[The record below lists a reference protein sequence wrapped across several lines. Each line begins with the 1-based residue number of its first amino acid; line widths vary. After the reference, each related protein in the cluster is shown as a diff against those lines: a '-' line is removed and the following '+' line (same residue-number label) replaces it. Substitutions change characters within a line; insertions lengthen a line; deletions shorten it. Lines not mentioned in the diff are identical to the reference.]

1 MTSPIPSIE
10 VASSTTKLPRKYDVL
25 INFNGEDIRR
35 KFVSHLDSVLSAV
48 GLTTFLHHDNGVKP
62 MHEPIL
68 NLCRVAIVV
77 FTQTYS
83 QSAWCLHQLQ
93 QIIQWHQTYCKHV
106 LPVYYEIQPSDIR
119 LQKGDFGKA
128 FETTA
133 HQTFSAQELEHGMS
147 RWSHALTKAANFFGW
162 DESNHR
168 SDAELVDKIVK
179 SVLNL
184 PVMSATKFPV
194 GLQSNVEDLIRTI
207 KDKSSEVCIVGIT
220 GAGGSGKTTLAKA
233 IYNQIHDTFREKS
246 FIEDIGQVSR
256 PRGHR
261 GLQEQFLFDVLKTKV
276 EITSVDMGR
285 RMIRERLTGR
295 RVFLVLDDLT
305 ENFTLFD
312 LWECREWF
320 SGGTVI
326 IITTRDVDL
335 PRILKV
341 DSVFGIK
348 LMSAKESLELLSWH
362 AFREPKPKEEYND
375 LAESVVTH
383 CGGLPLALEVVG
395 NCLFERTKKEWKSV
409 LLKLEKI
416 PLHNVQQKLKISF
429 DGLRNEIEKDLF
441 IDICCSF
448 VGEGRAYVTKILND
462 CGVDADSGIRVLIE
476 CSLITVKKNNKLGMH
491 PLLQEMGREIIREI
505 DEEEFWREWP
515 PGFDDAEYV
524 LTDNTGRRAIE
535 RLPVK
540 LRSVRRE
547 PSRLLKHTE
556 NSDSLS
562 KKLRWIS
569 LDWFSSEYLPDEFYL
584 HEAIAIDLKHS
595 DLRFVL
601 KEPQVLANSESCD
614 VSLPS
619 DNLPYWLAYMGEG
632 NSVSFT
638 VPWDRDMKGMAL
650 SVVYLSTP
658 EIVATECLTGV
669 LIVNYTKCTLQ
680 IHNYDTITSF
690 NDIDWQCIMSNLGP
704 KDKVEIFVTFGDEL
718 VVKNTI
724 LYLICGESNYLKK
737 EIESKKNCLLR
748 FITKIVMCDFW

>member
-1 MTSPIPSIE
+1 
-10 VASSTTKLPRKYDVL
+10 
-25 INFNGEDIRR
+25 
-35 KFVSHLDSVLSAV
+35 
-48 GLTTFLHHDNGVKP
+48 
-62 MHEPIL
+62 
-68 NLCRVAIVV
+68 
-77 FTQTYS
+77 
-83 QSAWCLHQLQ
+83 
-93 QIIQWHQTYCKHV
+93 
-106 LPVYYEIQPSDIR
+106 
-119 LQKGDFGKA
+119 
-128 FETTA
+128 
-133 HQTFSAQELEHGMS
+133 
-147 RWSHALTKAANFFGW
+147 
-162 DESNHR
+162 
-168 SDAELVDKIVK
+168 VDKIVK

-207 KDKSSEVCIVGIT
+207 KDKSNEVCIVGIT

-256 PRGHR
+256 TRGHH

-276 EITSVDMGR
+276 EITSDDMGR

-348 LMSAKESLELLSWH
+348 LMSVKESLELLSWH

-524 LTDNTGRRAIE
+524 LTDNT
-535 RLPVK
+535 
-540 LRSVRRE
+540 VRIFF
-547 PSRLLKHTE
+547 T
-556 NSDSLS
+556 
-562 KKLRWIS
+562 
-569 LDWFSSEYLPDEFYL
+569 Y
-584 HEAIAIDLKHS
+584 
-595 DLRFVL
+595 VL
-601 KEPQVLANSESCD
+601 KLLLEAFSFSC
-614 VSLPS
+614 SIL
-619 DNLPYWLAYMGEG
+619 L
-632 NSVSFT
+632 FFF
-638 VPWDRDMKGMAL
+638 AL
-650 SVVYLSTP
+650 
-658 EIVATECLTGV
+658 
-669 LIVNYTKCTLQ
+669 
-680 IHNYDTITSF
+680 
-690 NDIDWQCIMSNLGP
+690 
-704 KDKVEIFVTFGDEL
+704 
-718 VVKNTI
+718 
-724 LYLICGESNYLKK
+724 
-737 EIESKKNCLLR
+737 
-748 FITKIVMCDFW
+748 FITGEKSH